1 MNAEPYQPKVG
12 DTVWIAKAN
21 YHTSGTVTEVTAT
34 GICYLTDAKGED
46 HYGVLGPHATVF
58 ATEAEALRYLIRDV
72 SLTLTMAN
80 LRLATLESQAAQP
93 QPIAA

>member
-34 GICYLTDAKGED
+34 GICYLTDAKGAEHFD
-46 HYGVLGPHATVF
+46 ALGHVYP
-58 ATEAEALRYLIRDV
+58 TEPEALRELIRDV
-72 SLTLTMAN
+72 NLTLGMAN
-80 LRLATLESQAAQP
+80 LRLSELESQAAQP